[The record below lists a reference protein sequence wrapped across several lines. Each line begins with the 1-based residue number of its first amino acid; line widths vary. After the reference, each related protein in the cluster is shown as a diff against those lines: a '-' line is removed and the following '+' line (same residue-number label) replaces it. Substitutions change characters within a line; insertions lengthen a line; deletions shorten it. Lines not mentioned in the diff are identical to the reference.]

1 MNRVY
6 DYNGVQVSTSKPVQ
20 KLVKVSKILHIDSGD
35 RDVGFYPQ
43 NGDFVVYLPRVYER
57 VVSINIKNAEFPAV
71 SGLYVWTGNPTS
83 PSNGASYTLSQNYFL
98 MEVEGLNKSDET
110 SLGADRSAN
119 ADAVFAKFAVPL
131 TTAVTIYNEN
141 SNSTQLIPFRPAI
154 GRLDRLHFKLRAHG
168 MGKNQTIYWPS
179 RGDEWSISLEIE
191 TLENSYDD
199 FSSIESRIC
208 DRA

>member
-20 KLVKVSKILHIDSGD
+20 KLVKVSKFLHIDSGD

-57 VVSINIKNAEFPAV
+57 VVSINIKSAEFPAV
-71 SGLYVWTGNPTS
+71 SGLYSWTGNPTGS
-83 PSNGASYTLSQNYFL
+83 GPGVAYSLAQNYFL

-119 ADAVFAKFAVPL
+119 ADAVFAKFAVPSAS
-131 TTAVTIYNEN
+131 AVTIYNEN
-141 SNSTQLIPFRPAI
+141 SSSTQLIQFRPAI

-179 RGDEWSISLEIE
+179 GSGEWSISLEIE